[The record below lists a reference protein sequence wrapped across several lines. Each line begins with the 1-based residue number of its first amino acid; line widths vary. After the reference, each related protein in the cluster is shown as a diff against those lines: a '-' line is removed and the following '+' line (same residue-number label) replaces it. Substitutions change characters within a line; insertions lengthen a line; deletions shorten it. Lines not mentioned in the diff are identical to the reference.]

1 MKTDST
7 QHKRHD
13 ADIAGDVSAS
23 AAAENV
29 KSGQDESAAGGK
41 GIKGLVERLT
51 AKGMNFYKYVT
62 DGVWN
67 DTRSSFK
74 VNFIKTVNLSVRSFL
89 NSELQMRAGF
99 LTYQTLLAIVPA
111 LALVFAIGRGFGF
124 QNILQSQLFN
134 SFPAQKE
141 ALSQAFKFVDSYLAQ
156 SSEGVFLGVGI
167 LFLLWTLISLLSNV
181 EACFNT
187 IWGIKQG
194 RTIYRKLTDY
204 TAILLILP
212 IIMICASG
220 IMVLM
225 STTIRTILPFGFLG
239 PLVEALLDLLSL
251 ALIWL
256 FFAGSYMLI
265 PNTKVKFKNA
275 MLAGCMAGTAYMILQ
290 WLFVSGQ
297 MYVTKYNAIYGSFS
311 FLPLLLIW
319 LQLVW
324 VITLAGGVLCFSS
337 QNIFEFSFSNE
348 IARISNN
355 YKWRLTLA
363 VMTIAVDRFMKEERP
378 LTPHQI
384 AVEFGLP
391 ISLVTDS
398 VHRLVEAGLLERIVG
413 VKPTDEPSVA
423 PAIDPHRITVGE
435 VMKRL
440 GEIGSGNFI
449 PEFNSRF
456 SQLSEAVVELRRKCI
471 EEADHILLMNLEVT
485 PVDGH
490 THRVGLKP
498 DASGSDAGGECRRPV
513 EDADVTPVSPL

>member
-1 MKTDST
+1 MKTDTPQQTHDTSGEVKIPPG
-7 QHKRHD
+7 KRP
-13 ADIAGDVSAS
+13 AP
-23 AAAENV
+23 
-29 KSGQDESAAGGK
+29 GK
-41 GIKGLVERLT
+41 GVRDFIQRMTE
-51 AKGMNFYKYVT
+51 KGMSLYRYVT

-67 DTRSSFK
+67 DTRRSFK
-74 VNFIKTVNLSVRSFL
+74 VDLIKTLNLSVRSFL
-89 NSELQMRAGF
+89 NGELQMRAGY

-156 SSEGVFLGVGI
+156 SSEGIFLGIGI

-212 IIMICASG
+212 VLMICSGG

-239 PLVEALLDLLSL
+239 PVVETLLDVLSL
-251 ALIWL
+251 ALVWL

-275 MLAGCMAGTAYMILQ
+275 MLAGCMAGTAYVILQ

-297 MYVTKYNAIYGSFS
+297 LYVTKYNAIYGSFS

-363 VMTIAVDRFMKEERP
+363 VMTIAVDRFMKEDKP

-391 ISLVTDS
+391 ISLVSDS

-413 VKPTDEPSVA
+413 AKPTDEPAVA
-423 PAIDPHRITVGE
+423 PAIDPRRITVGE
-435 VMKRL
+435 VLKRL

-449 PEFNSRF
+449 PEFNDRF
-456 SQLSEAVVELRRKCI
+456 SQLSEAVVDLRRKCI
-471 EEADHILLMNLEVT
+471 EEADRILLMNLEIT
-485 PVDGH
+485 PIGGNRYKVEE
-490 THRVGLKP
+490 KSMNP
-498 DASGSDAGGECRRPV
+498 DDKWSGECRQP
-513 EDADVTPVSPL
+513 ETDADVTPVNPV